1 MNQTREKKLKCL
13 VVEDEQPAQWV
24 LRHFIEQSQEL
35 DLVALVYDAK
45 NAREIL
51 EYQNIDLLF
60 LDINLP
66 GISGIEFLNTLE
78 KQPPV
83 IFTTAYAAY
92 AAVSFEYNVID
103 YLLKPITEEHFNRAV
118 QRALDKIYL
127 KTIKEPSQ
135 DSKYSSIIDVPIG
148 SETIKIETN
157 QITYLQ
163 SWGNYVK
170 IFTTEKMILASI
182 STQGLL
188 ELLPGDKFIRI
199 HKSFTINRDFITSWN
214 QKEVIVLTNVIPI
227 GISYR
232 QSIQSTLHQS

>member
-1 MNQTREKKLKCL
+1 MNQTREKRLKCL

-103 YLLKPITEEHFNRAV
+103 YLLKPITEEYFNRAV

-214 QKEVIVLTNVIPI
+214 QKEVVVLTNVIPI

>member
-35 DLVALVYDAK
+35 ELVALVYDAK